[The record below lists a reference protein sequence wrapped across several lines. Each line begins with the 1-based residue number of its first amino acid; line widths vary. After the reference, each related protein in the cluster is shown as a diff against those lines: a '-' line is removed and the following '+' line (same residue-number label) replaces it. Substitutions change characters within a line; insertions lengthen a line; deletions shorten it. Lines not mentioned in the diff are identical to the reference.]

1 MWWAALLVGWTLGRM
16 RAVDSVARWAVK
28 WAAEKAVSKVGP
40 KEYWWEI
47 HWAALRDAQRA

>member
-1 MWWAALLVGWTLGRM
+1 MVVWKLGRT

-28 WAAEKAVSKVGP
+28 WAVEKAVSKVGL
-40 KEYWWEI
+40 KECWWEI